1 LQIEKFMIMSRQLFW
16 VVMVFVVFTNL
27 NGFGQVLQE
36 KSGDYTE
43 AILFPLQQEHVHSPS
58 IVELPNGDLLAAWFQ
73 GSGERW
79 ADDVRI
85 MGARLKDGSDRWT
98 EPFLMADVAGFPDV
112 NPVLFVD
119 QKERLWLM
127 WYAVLAN
134 QWESSLLKY
143 RISESFGGDAEPE
156 WQWQDNLLLKPGGNT
171 ERGIQPNDR
180 FVAAVGEQTKAYENY
195 FRDTLLTQLSA
206 EKAAELEKAWVGYK
220 HKLDSLAK
228 GQNMVRGGRI
238 RSVDGETPAELG
250 YPLSRRIGWQTKNK
264 PFLSGDRII
273 VPLYSDGLDCAI
285 FAYTDDF
292 GQNWQSSNPVVGG
305 IGIQPAI
312 VEKEDG
318 TLLAFMRDNGP
329 EPQRLQYT
337 TSSDRGETW
346 SIPRDT
352 DLLNPG
358 SGADAVTL
366 QNGDWLL
373 VWNDTEDGRHSLALG
388 ISHDEGQSWKI
399 RHLERDMRGEQATRS
414 HYPSI
419 IEGRDGSIHVIYSYH
434 RNDQSEDA
442 KTIKYVRL
450 AQQWLESKVPGK

>member
-1 LQIEKFMIMSRQLFW
+1 MGRLVYWGVFLCSASLHLWAQAQQLE
-16 VVMVFVVFTNL
+16 VRS
-27 NGFGQVLQE
+27 E
-36 KSGDYTE
+36 DYAE
-43 AILFPLQQEHVHSPS
+43 AIIFPMQQEHVHSPS

-85 MGARLKDGSDRWT
+85 MGARLKSGSDRWT
-98 EPFLMADVAGFPDV
+98 APFLMADVAGFPDV
-112 NPVLFVD
+112 NPVLFMD
-119 QKERLWLM
+119 QKDRLWLM

-143 RISESFGGDAEPE
+143 RISENFGGETAPAWD
-156 WQWQDNLLLKPGGNT
+156 WQDNLLLKPGGNT
-171 ERGIQPNDR
+171 ERGIQPDDR
-180 FVAAVGEQTKAYENY
+180 FVAAVGEQTQAYENY

-206 EKAAELEKAWVGYK
+206 EKGAELETAWAGYK
-220 HKLDSLAK
+220 QKLDSLAK
-228 GQNMVRGGRI
+228 GKNMLRGGRI
-238 RSVDGETPAELG
+238 RSSDGETSAELG
-250 YPLSRRIGWQTKNK
+250 YPLARRIGWQTKNK

-285 FAYTDDF
+285 FAYTDDY
-292 GQNWQSSNPVVGG
+292 GQSWQSSNPVVGG

-312 VEKEDG
+312 VAKEDG
-318 TLLAFMRDNGP
+318 TLMAFMRDNGP

-337 TSSDRGETW
+337 TSTDRGESW

-352 DLLNPG
+352 ELLNPG

-366 QNGDWLL
+366 KNGDWLL

-388 ISHDEGQSWKI
+388 ISRDEGQSWQI

-419 IEGRDGSIHVIYSYH
+419 IEGNNGSIHVIYSYH
-434 RNDQSEDA
+434 HNDRAEDA
-442 KTIKYVRL
+442 KTIKYVKLNRG
-450 AQQWLESKVPGK
+450 WLEQNASGK

>member
-1 LQIEKFMIMSRQLFW
+1 MSKVMFRVTLLIFVLANYPMQAQQL
-16 VVMVFVVFTNL
+16 
-27 NGFGQVLQE
+27 E
-36 KSGDYTE
+36 DKSRGYSE
-43 AILFPLQQEHVHSPS
+43 AILFPLQQEHVHSPT
-58 IVELPNGDLLAAWFQ
+58 IAELPNGDLLAAWFQ

-85 MGARLKDGSDRWT
+85 MGARLKDGSNRWT

-119 QKERLWLM
+119 QQERLWLM
-127 WYAVLAN
+127 WYVVLAN

-143 RISESFGGDAEPE
+143 RISENYEGAAAPDWN
-156 WQWQDNLLLKPGGNT
+156 WQNNLLLKPGGNT
-171 ERGIQPNDR
+171 ERGIQPDDR
-180 FVAAVGEQTKAYENY
+180 FVAAVQQQTQQYENY
-195 FRDTLLTQLSA
+195 FRDTLLTQRTEESA
-206 EKAAELEKAWVGYK
+206 TELEKAWAGYK
-220 HKLDSLAK
+220 NKLDSLAQ
-228 GQNMVRGGRI
+228 GRDMLRGGRI
-238 RSVDGETPAELG
+238 RSADGETSAELG

-292 GQNWQSSNPVVGG
+292 GQRWQSSNPVVGG

-312 VEKEDG
+312 VEKADG

-329 EPQRLQYT
+329 APQRLQYT
-337 TSSDRGETW
+337 TSSDRGESW

-352 DLLNPG
+352 ELLNPG

-388 ISHDEGQSWKI
+388 VSQDEGKSWKI
-399 RHLERDMRGEQATRS
+399 RHLERDMREDQVTQS

-419 IEGRDGSIHVIYSYH
+419 IEGSDGSIRVIYSYH
-434 RNDQSEDA
+434 LHDQPETA
-442 KTIKYVRL
+442 KTIKYVQLDR
-450 AQQWLESKVPGK
+450 QWLESETTGR

>member
-1 LQIEKFMIMSRQLFW
+1 MGRQVFWGVFLFS
-16 VVMVFVVFTNL
+16 VSLSFYAQAQQL
-27 NGFGQVLQE
+27 EE
-36 KSGDYTE
+36 KSADYAE
-43 AILFPLQQEHVHSPS
+43 AIIFPLQQEHVHSPT
-58 IVELPNGDLLAAWFQ
+58 IAELPNGDLLAAWFQ

-85 MGARLKDGSDRWT
+85 MGARLKDGSNQWT

-119 QKERLWLM
+119 QRERLWLM

-143 RISESFGGDAEPE
+143 RISEDYGGEAAPE
-156 WQWQDNLLLKPGGNT
+156 WAWQDNLLLKPGGNT
-171 ERGIQPNDR
+171 ERGIQPGDR
-180 FVAAVGEQTKAYENY
+180 FVAAVHEQTQAYENY
-195 FRDTLLTQLSA
+195 FRDTLLTQLSS
-206 EKAAELEKAWVGYK
+206 EKAAELEKAWAGYK
-220 HKLDSLAK
+220 TKLDSLAQ

-238 RSVDGETPAELG
+238 RSADGETDAELG
-250 YPLSRRIGWQTKNK
+250 YPLARRIGWQTKNK

-292 GQNWQSSNPVVGG
+292 GQSWQSSNPVVGG

-312 VEKEDG
+312 VEKANG

-337 TSSDRGETW
+337 TSTDRGESW

-352 DLLNPG
+352 ELLNPG

-366 QNGDWLL
+366 RNGDWLL

-388 ISHDEGQSWKI
+388 MSQDEGQSWKI

-419 IEGRDGSIHVIYSYH
+419 IEGADGSIHVIYSYH
-434 RNDQSEDA
+434 HSDQPKDA

-450 AQQWLESKVPGK
+450 ERQWLESETSGK

>member
-1 LQIEKFMIMSRQLFW
+1 MGTQVFWSVLLFLASVSFYGQAQQLE
-16 VVMVFVVFTNL
+16 
-27 NGFGQVLQE
+27 E
-36 KSGDYTE
+36 KSADYAE
-43 AILFPLQQEHVHSPS
+43 AIIFPLQQQHVHSPS
-58 IVELPNGDLLAAWFQ
+58 IVELSNGDLLAAWFQ

-85 MGARLKDGSDRWT
+85 MGARLKSGSGRWT
-98 EPFLMADVAGFPDV
+98 EPFLMADVVGFPDV

-119 QKERLWLM
+119 QQDRLWLM

-143 RISESFGGDAEPE
+143 RISENFAGEAAPE
-156 WQWQDNLLLKPGGNT
+156 WDWQDNLLLKPGGNT
-171 ERGIQPNDR
+171 ERGIQPDDR
-180 FVAAVGEQTKAYENY
+180 FVAAVHEQTQAYENY

-206 EKAAELEKAWVGYK
+206 EKAAELEKAWAGYK
-220 HKLDSLAK
+220 TKLDSLAQ

-238 RSVDGETPAELG
+238 RSASGETPADLG

-264 PFLSGDRII
+264 PFLSGNRII

-292 GQNWQSSNPVVGG
+292 GQSWQSSNPVVGG

-318 TLLAFMRDNGP
+318 TLMAFMRDNGP

-337 TSSDRGETW
+337 TSTDRGESW

-352 DLLNPG
+352 ELLNPG

-373 VWNDTEDGRHSLALG
+373 VWNDTEDGRHCLALG
-388 ISHDEGQSWKI
+388 KSDDEGQSWKI
-399 RHLERDMRGEQATRS
+399 RHLERDMRGDEATRS

-419 IEGRDGSIHVIYSYH
+419 IEGSGGSIHVIYSYH
-434 RNDQSEDA
+434 RSDQADEA
-442 KTIKYVRL
+442 KTIKYVKLDR
-450 AQQWLESKVPGK
+450 QWLESAASGK